1 MKTTYQKQNSS
12 LITTLLIGISFVL
25 LSCNNQS
32 QDDYSYEEKNE
43 IFNSITLE
51 TDRNKSNEEWKDNM
65 YRNYKY
71 KFRLTFPDSNK
82 DYKISE
88 DITISDWEY
97 LKGDGK
103 EILAKSI
110 NREYGITISTL
121 VKHLPTN
128 NEPSYTIWDNS
139 ISDFEKIFK
148 EGLKLQNIKPK
159 NLSIE
164 KGSLFNFNAYIVS
177 FNADISTGDETIEY
191 FSKTIQTII
200 DNKVY
205 NVSIILPTVVWEHE
219 EMQNIFRDVV
229 WSYRF
234 EKAI

>member
-1 MKTTYQKQNSS
+1 MKKLNLHNTTIIIPS
-12 LITTLLIGISFVL
+12 IIIVIFHL
-25 LSCNNQS
+25 LSCNNQDNDEPS
-32 QDDYSYEEKNE
+32 FEDKMEV
-43 IFNSITLE
+43 FNSITSE
-51 TDRNKSNEEWKDNM
+51 TDRSDSNEEWLNNM

-82 DYKISE
+82 EYKIS
-88 DITISDWEY
+88 DDLTISNWEY

-103 EILAKSI
+103 EILAKAI

-121 VKHLPTN
+121 VQHLPTN
-128 NEPSYTIWDNS
+128 NKPSYTIWDNS
-139 ISDFEKIFK
+139 ISDFEKNFK

-159 NLSIE
+159 TLSIE

-177 FNADISTGDETIEY
+177 FSADISTGDETIEY
-191 FSKTIQTII
+191 SSKTIQTIV

-219 EMQNIFRDVV
+219 EMKDIFRDVV